1 MERFI
6 ETISETLGRYVPSV
20 VGAIIIVVLGL
31 LLAKLVHAGLA
42 NLLGRTKLDDKLGA
56 RASGDLKLSALIAS
70 TIFYLLVLY
79 VALIA
84 LGVLGIEG
92 VLDPAKAILARFLDF
107 VPNGIAAGLIGLVGY
122 IIARIVSEGVRL
134 AASSLDGFAPK
145 LGLSEQ
151 ARPSQIIGTIIFVI
165 ILVPVLIA
173 ALDAL
178 KVQAVSGPA
187 IAMLESLLAI
197 LPNFIAAVLILGVA
211 YLVGRFVRGLVVN
224 LLQGADADNVA
235 RRVGAS
241 RVFGSVGVP
250 AAVGNILL
258 LFIMLGAAL
267 TAVEALQLD
276 RLAGVLETLLTFAG
290 NVAVGLIIIA
300 LGVWLAGLVHDRLH
314 QDGRPS
320 ALAGIARIAILGFVL
335 ALGLRAMGIGEDIV
349 NLAFGLTL
357 GAAAVAF
364 ALAFGLGGRE
374 AAGQQLEQWLARWRG
389 QD

>member
-20 VGAIIIVVLGL
+20 FGAIIILVLGL
-31 LLAKLVHAGLA
+31 LLAKLVHAGLT
-42 NLLGRTKLDDKLGA
+42 NLLGRTRLDEKLGT
-56 RASGDLKLSALIAS
+56 RTNGNLKLSALIS
-70 TIFYLLVLY
+70 TTVFYLLVLY

-92 VLDPAKAILARFLDF
+92 VLDPAKAMLTRFLHF

-145 LGLSEQ
+145 LGLGDK
-151 ARPSQIIGTIIFVI
+151 ARPSQIIGTVLFVI

-178 KVQAVSGPA
+178 KVQAISGPA
-187 IAMLESLLAI
+187 IAMLERLLAI
-197 LPNFIAAVLILGVA
+197 LPNLIAAVLILAVA
-211 YLVGRFVRGLVVN
+211 YLVGRFVLGLLIN
-224 LLQGADADNVA
+224 LLQGADADNVVQ
-235 RRVGAS
+235 RLGAG

-250 AAVGNILL
+250 AAVGNIVL

-267 TAVEALQLD
+267 TAVDALQLD

-320 ALAGIARIAILGFVL
+320 PLAGIARIAILGFVL

-374 AAGQQLEQWLARWRG
+374 AAGKQLEQWLARWRNQG
-389 QD
+389 

>member
-187 IAMLESLLAI
+187 IAMLESLLA
-197 LPNFIAAVLILGVA
+197 
-211 YLVGRFVRGLVVN
+211 
-224 LLQGADADNVA
+224 
-235 RRVGAS
+235 
-241 RVFGSVGVP
+241 
-250 AAVGNILL
+250 
-258 LFIMLGAAL
+258 
-267 TAVEALQLD
+267 
-276 RLAGVLETLLTFAG
+276 
-290 NVAVGLIIIA
+290 
-300 LGVWLAGLVHDRLH
+300 
-314 QDGRPS
+314 
-320 ALAGIARIAILGFVL
+320 
-335 ALGLRAMGIGEDIV
+335 MGIGEDIV